1 MLRAEKTITG
11 FARRVNWIA
20 CAAILA
26 MMLLTTLDVI
36 LRLVS
41 RPIPGTYE
49 IVGLLGSV
57 AVSFSLGY
65 TSVEKGHIIVEF
77 IVRRCAPHL
86 QALIAA
92 VNALVGCAV
101 FVLVSWQ
108 CVVYAFNQIETGEVS
123 MTIGLPTYPFMFGV
137 AAGSA
142 LLCAVLLVES
152 LRGFRSYNDLRN
164 T

>member
-11 FARRVNWIA
+11 FAWWVNWISGS
-20 CAAILA
+20 AIVA
-26 MMLLTTLDVI
+26 MMLLTTLDVL
-36 LRLVS
+36 LRLFRS
-41 RPIPGTYE
+41 PISGTYE

-57 AVSFSLGY
+57 AASFALGY

-77 IVRRCAPHL
+77 IVRRFSPHM
-86 QALIAA
+86 QALISA

-108 CVVYAFNQIETGEVS
+108 CVIYALFQMKTGEVS
-123 MTIGLPTYPFMFGV
+123 MTIGMPIYPCIFGV

-142 LLCAVLLVES
+142 LLCAVLLMEFLRS
-152 LRGFRSYNDLRN
+152 LRSYAELKNA
-164 T
+164 